1 MVVSHL
7 QAIGFYRK
15 RRKSAFYRLLQ
26 EIESAYELAKIIVDV
41 YISRIFGVYSDREV
55 CKKLGAVKKGRVYR
69 NCPSFV
75 IVMYVISETYPD
87 GSKLVWTS
95 VYVMI
100 RIQFYHDNE
109 KDSIQV

>member
-1 MVVSHL
+1 MVSHL

-55 CKKLGAVKKGRVYR
+55 CKKLGAVKKGRVYSLNFLYLNR
-69 NCPSFV
+69 IFLV
-75 IVMYVISETYPD
+75 IVIELYPNH
-87 GSKLVWTS
+87 
-95 VYVMI
+95 YI
-100 RIQFYHDNE
+100 Y
-109 KDSIQV
+109 

>member
-1 MVVSHL
+1 MVSHL

-75 IVMYVISETYPD
+75 IGYMANMVN
-87 GSKLVWTS
+87 SKK
-95 VYVMI
+95 MI
-100 RIQFYHDNE
+100 IRLYFNY
-109 KDSIQV
+109 